1 MVPIIKAAMV
11 VPAVGAKT
19 DLVPED
25 GAKALLR
32 VKDMVT
38 ELLPVSYHDH
48 VYKLFF

>member
-11 VPAVGAKT
+11 VPVDGAKM

-38 ELLPVSYHDH
+38 ELLPVSYHKQ
-48 VYKLFF
+48 VYM